1 MASTLAVL
9 LLLSAC
15 LFRGTVGDD
24 DCRDYRDRSG
34 NYRPSNSCVFLEH
47 CCGTCDNRCCC
58 SNLHN
63 KLSENDQ
70 DICSFDSGAATG
82 KHVAAVRKRRTSNLE
97 HGANIIKSSA
107 DMVTGGAAIV
117 TGGILIAKIAAAI
130 GVAVVGFVIITVLL
144 ICCFHSRCYF
154 YKLCRRLRPGVGMQI
169 TTVTNMQNIQQQ
181 PAVQAVQYPQY
192 KPVPTQPG
200 YGGQPM
206 QMGPFQGQ
214 QYAPGPPPSY
224 QVASGVGTQV
234 MNMQCIQ
241 QRPAMQVVQHPQC
254 QPVPTQPGCGGQ
266 PMQMGPYQGQQY
278 APGPPP
284 SYQMARK
291 NT

>member
-1 MASTLAVL
+1 MCCISIVL
-9 LLLSAC
+9 L
-15 LFRGTVGDD
+15 GDD

-130 GVAVVGFVIITVLL
+130 GVAVVA
-144 ICCFHSRCYF
+144 
-154 YKLCRRLRPGVGMQI
+154 GVGMQI